1 MKQFSYFANFRN
13 EILDFLEDTN
23 FQLTHMC
30 VHLDENLEIRE
41 VNIGFSVDK
50 EYNNITIGEYNS
62 LKELYSYISNIYVN
76 KNLLFIS
83 LITAK
88 SKNDC
93 NMRRIDENKETPS
106 KSINDFEFS
115 FSFDLIFENNRI
127 KYSYCNLV
135 DKNKNINYETKKQ
148 INLYIDE
155 LSKISDKDFSSL
167 KYTISDKLE
176 ASQDLQDYKQKIYD
190 IHDVFDHNEP
200 NVFSYDCRIDV
211 SNSKTTFLKNIVGE
225 DLPDLFCNIKAIQN
239 IDVRFLLSRLD
250 LSISYFGDLFQNE
263 FDCRVNFSND
273 FSDRNE
279 IFNINEYFIPFF
291 DNEKHVNFNISVSNG
306 KINSCYYDEN
316 NIIFLNHK
324 NNKIGYVKYGKEHV
338 TNINELIKK
347 LNFLIF

>member
-1 MKQFSYFANFRN
+1 MKQFSDFVNFRN
-13 EILDFLEDTN
+13 EILDFLKDTN

-30 VHLDENLEIRE
+30 VHLDENLEARE
-41 VNIGFSVDK
+41 VSIGFSIDK
-50 EYNNITIGEYNS
+50 EYKDITIGEYNS

-93 NMRRIDENKETPS
+93 NIHRIDENKEIPS
-106 KSINDFEFS
+106 QSINDFEFY

-148 INLYIDE
+148 INLYIDG

-167 KYTISDKLE
+167 KYTISDKNE
-176 ASQDLQDYKQKIYD
+176 DLQDL
-190 IHDVFDHNEP
+190 H
-200 NVFSYDCRIDV
+200 
-211 SNSKTTFLKNIVGE
+211 
-225 DLPDLFCNIKAIQN
+225 LFVQN
-239 IDVRFLLSRLD
+239 
-250 LSISYFGDLFQNE
+250 FGDFFQKE
-263 FDCRVNFSND
+263 FDYRVNFSND

-279 IFNINEYFIPFF
+279 IFNINKYFIPFF
-291 DNEKHVNFNISVSNG
+291 DNEEHANFNISVSNG
-306 KINSCYYDEN
+306 KINSYYYDEN
-316 NIIFLNHK
+316 DIVFVNHK
-324 NNKIGYVKYGKEHV
+324 NNKIGYIKSGKEYV
-338 TNINELIKK
+338 KNINELIQR

>member
-41 VNIGFSVDK
+41 VNIGFSIDK

-176 ASQDLQDYKQKIYD
+176 A
-190 IHDVFDHNEP
+190 
-200 NVFSYDCRIDV
+200 
-211 SNSKTTFLKNIVGE
+211 
-225 DLPDLFCNIKAIQN
+225 
-239 IDVRFLLSRLD
+239 
-250 LSISYFGDLFQNE
+250 
-263 FDCRVNFSND
+263 
-273 FSDRNE
+273 
-279 IFNINEYFIPFF
+279 
-291 DNEKHVNFNISVSNG
+291 
-306 KINSCYYDEN
+306 
-316 NIIFLNHK
+316 
-324 NNKIGYVKYGKEHV
+324 
-338 TNINELIKK
+338 
-347 LNFLIF
+347 